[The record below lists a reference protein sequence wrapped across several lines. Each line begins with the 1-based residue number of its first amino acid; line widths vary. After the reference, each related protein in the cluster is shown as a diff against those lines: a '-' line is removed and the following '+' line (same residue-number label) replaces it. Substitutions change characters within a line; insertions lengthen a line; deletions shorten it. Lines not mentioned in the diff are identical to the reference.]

1 VRIRKIKIENF
12 KCFGKMFEVELNDGV
27 NIIVGANEAGKST
40 ILEAIHL
47 ALTGMLHGR
56 PVRNDLSSYLFNR
69 GVEREY
75 LASIAAGSPM
85 PPPSIIIEVYLS
97 GEGSEFADLEGN
109 GNTDHSTAS
118 GIAYRIELDEANYGD
133 SYAKLVA
140 SGDVKSI
147 PVEYYTANMV
157 SFRRKGIT
165 SRNVPIK
172 PALIDSASSRFQNGS
187 DVYISRI
194 VRDHLDDNERVQIS
208 QAHRQLRESFR
219 ENANVKTINAKITN
233 TAKISAKTVSI
244 SADMSSQ
251 NAWENSLITYVDDI
265 PFHHIGKG
273 EQCLIKTK
281 LALSTKKNSEAT
293 VLLIEEP
300 ENHLSHVR
308 LNQLV
313 QDLSDDNGDKQ
324 MIIST
329 HSSFVANKLG
339 LENLVLLRN
348 ANVVRIEQLESGDFF
363 KKLAGYDTLRLALAE
378 RVILVEGDS
387 DELIVQRAYMD
398 NNGGRLPIS
407 CGIDVI
413 SVGLT
418 FLRFIELANALKI
431 PVAVVT
437 DNDGNVDAL
446 NKKYADYASND
457 GINICYENEVHTGD
471 LKIGDKPF
479 NYNTLEPSLLR
490 VNERAELAKIFGVE
504 AETDDVLHRH
514 MKSHKT
520 DCALAIFGSNTSIK
534 YPDYILKAIE

>member
-1 VRIRKIKIENF
+1 
-12 KCFGKMFEVELNDGV
+12 MFEVELNEGV

-56 PVRNDLSSYLFNR
+56 PLRNDLSSYLFNR
-69 GVEREY
+69 DVEMEY
-75 LASIAAGSPM
+75 LARIADRKPM
-85 PPPSIIIEVYLS
+85 PSPSIIIEVYLS
-97 GEGSEFADLEGN
+97 GEGPEFANLEGN
-109 GNTDHSTAS
+109 GNTDNKTAS
-118 GIAYRIELDEANYGD
+118 GVAFRIELDEANYGD
-133 SYAKLVA
+133 SYAALVKT
-140 SGDVKSI
+140 GDIKSI
-147 PVEYYTANMV
+147 PVEYYTASMV
-157 SFRRKGIT
+157 SFARKGIT

-194 VRDHLDDNERVQIS
+194 VRDHLDDSERVQIS

-219 ENANVKTINAKITN
+219 ENAQVQAINNKIT
-233 TAKISAKTVSI
+233 TAAKISNRTVSI

-313 QDLSDDNGDKQ
+313 NDLSNGNRDKQ
-324 MIIST
+324 IIIST

-339 LENLVLLRN
+339 LKNLILLRN
-348 ANVVRIEQLESGDFF
+348 GKVVRIGQLKASDFF
-363 KKLAGYDTLRLALAE
+363 MKLAGYDTLRLVLAE
-378 RVILVEGDS
+378 KAILVEGDS

-398 NNGGRLPIS
+398 KNNGQLPIA

-413 SVGLT
+413 SVGTT
-418 FLRFIELANALKI
+418 FLRFLELAAELKI
-431 PVAVVT
+431 PITVVT
-437 DNDGNVDAL
+437 DNDGNVEAL
-446 NKKYADYASND
+446 TEKYADYV
-457 GINICYENEVHTGD
+457 GKEKIKICYEREVHLGN

-490 VNERAELAKIFGVE
+490 ANNRAALAKIFGTKV
-504 AETDDVLHRH
+504 ETDDGLHKY
-514 MKSHKT
+514 MKSNKT
-520 DCALAIFGSNTSIK
+520 DCALKIFESTTSIA
-534 YPDYILKAIE
+534 YPDYILKAIEE